1 MARKPQLIKLSAD
14 ELRSLKTSLTKG
26 TTSARIQTRAR
37 ILDLLHR
44 QRAPVDISTVLG
56 VGVATVFNIKRRY
69 LAEGLNAALHDKPP
83 SGQPCR
89 IDGTARAKITAL
101 ACSTAPAGH
110 ARWTLRL
117 LADKAIELGFCDSI
131 SHSTVQEVLKKTT
144 PAAPSEVVV
153 HRGDNGRVPGAD
165 GRHPAPLQ
173 PAL

>member
-1 MARKPQLIKLSAD
+1 MARKPQRIKLSAD

-44 QRAPVDISTVLG
+44 QRAPVDVAAVLG

-69 LAEGLNAALHDKPP
+69 LAEGLNAALHDKPR

-117 LADKAIELGFCDSI
+117 LADKAIELGFCESI
-131 SHSTVQEVLKKTT
+131 SHSTVQEVLKKTASSR
-144 PAAPSEVVV
+144 AARSHGASE
-153 HRGDNGRVPGAD
+153 R
-165 GRHPAPLQ
+165 
-173 PAL
+173 